1 MPESSDPES
10 ITSPNEDEEIPH
22 QTKGTF
28 RGAVLTIYRVD
39 GYDEIPSDKLAYFA
53 YGNETCPTTGRPH
66 LQAFSYAKQPL
77 RFAAWKALF
86 PTAHILKMRGTFTQN
101 QRYCS
106 KEGQLIEY
114 GVRPMENGK
123 KRTVA
128 EVVQAIEQGES
139 YKKLRRQPEITETC
153 ARFNRFFKEI
163 EQDVRLER
171 SRAAGFQKKT
181 ISVYIGAAG
190 CFKSRHVREQFPDV
204 YSMPDNSMQWAGSYD
219 GQSAVLFDDV
229 GPGNI
234 MSITNFLRYCDG
246 YPIEA
251 PIKGGFVPWTPEHIF
266 FTSNTH
272 PRAWWKDI
280 DPLQLEAVE
289 RRLDVIRVYKA
300 PGDYE
305 EYGPGQT

>member
-1 MPESSDPES
+1 MTETRVTE
-10 ITSPNEDEEIPH
+10 T
-22 QTKGTF
+22 GTF
-28 RGAVLTIYRVD
+28 RGAVLTIYQVD
-39 GYDEIPSDKLAYFA
+39 AYQEMPSDKLSYFA
-53 YGNETCPTTGRPH
+53 YGNETCPSTGREH
-66 LQAFSYAKQPL
+66 LQAFAYSVTPMRL
-77 RFAAWKALF
+77 TGWKAIF

-101 QRYCS
+101 QTYCS
-106 KEGQLIEY
+106 KQGQLIEF
-114 GVRPMENGK
+114 GDRPMDHGK

-128 EVVQAIEQGES
+128 EVVQAIEKGES

-153 ARFNRFFKEI
+153 ARYNRFFKEV
-163 EQDVRLER
+163 EQDVRLEQ

-190 CFKSRHVREQFPDV
+190 CYKSRHVRDQFPDV

-272 PRAWWKDI
+272 PRNWWKDL
-280 DPLQLEAVE
+280 DPLQLEAIE

-300 PGDYE
+300 PGEFE
-305 EYGPGQT
+305 EYASR